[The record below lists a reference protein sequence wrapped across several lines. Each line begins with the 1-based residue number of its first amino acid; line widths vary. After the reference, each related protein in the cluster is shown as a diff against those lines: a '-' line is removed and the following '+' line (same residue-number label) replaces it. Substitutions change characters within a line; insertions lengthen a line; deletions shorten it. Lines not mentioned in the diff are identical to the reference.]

1 MSQDRHDDDVI
12 VISDEDIRYETEDE
26 NDAAGPADA
35 SALGDL
41 DANDQATQ
49 AVPSQAGRFGTMTAA
64 SDAASSGDVETDTG
78 THPVTEPVTPA
89 GSSYGDSADTTGYYG
104 PTAADLAAAEAEAD
118 AGLAAAAAADDADD
132 DAAADDAV
140 DDADPADPV
149 ASVDATAGSNGA
161 GSVNGNGL
169 ESAIAMPAADASVT
183 PTPAT
188 PATPVTSEAAPD
200 SSWPQIQSLF
210 VDDPHAAVRQAA
222 DVAGGA
228 LAALVAAARNREQT
242 LRDSWRSDST
252 GTEEL
257 RTALR
262 DYRDL
267 AGRLSALSRDL

>member
-12 VISDEDIRYETEDE
+12 VISDEDIRYDTEDE
-26 NDAAGPADA
+26 NDAADPADA
-35 SALGDL
+35 SGLADL
-41 DANDQATQ
+41 AANDQATQ
-49 AVPSQAGRFGTMTAA
+49 AVPSQTGRFGTMTAA
-64 SDAASSGDVETDTG
+64 GDATSGDVESETS

-89 GSSYGDSADTTGYYG
+89 ASSYGDRADTPAYSGL
-104 PTAADLAAAEAEAD
+104 TAADPDDEDAD
-118 AGLAAAAAADDADD
+118 DEDDADDADQL
-132 DAAADDAV
+132 
-140 DDADPADPV
+140 DDADPADLA
-149 ASVDATAGSNGA
+149 ASVDATASSNGM
-161 GSVNGNGL
+161 GSVHGNGTGP
-169 ESAIAMPAADASVT
+169 AIPMPAADAAST

-188 PATPVTSEAAPD
+188 PAASEAAPD

-242 LRDSWRSDST
+242 LRDSWQADST

-267 AGRLSALSRDL
+267 AGRLSALSKDL

>member
-12 VISDEDIRYETEDE
+12 VISDEDIRY
-26 NDAAGPADA
+26 DAAGPADA

-132 DAAADDAV
+132 DAADDDAV